1 MSEGVTRTLS
11 RKSIPIRYS
20 TNSVSTYVH
29 YLVTTYSKFIPVFA
43 LAKFSGNCLLQ
54 NAHFKVVNENFAA
67 NLPKED
73 NKIVLNEQIRLVV
86 EQKKV
91 PSILKS
97 PLMTKP
103 PNIVIPAES
112 TKGGKIAIS
121 PLPTVK
127 SHSTNGYQ
135 IKVQIIIMH

>member
-1 MSEGVTRTLS
+1 MQETCGHAN
-11 RKSIPIRYS
+11 IS
-20 TNSVSTYVH
+20 THVH
-29 YLVTTYSKFIPVFA
+29 YMFYVFMAYSNLKAPMYA
-43 LAKFSGNCLLQ
+43 LTKFSGNCLLQ

-91 PSILKS
+91 PSILKR
-97 PLMTKP
+97 PLVTKT

-121 PLPTVK
+121 PLPIVK

-135 IKVQIIIMH
+135 IKVQIVVIM

>member
-1 MSEGVTRTLS
+1 MYTLT
-11 RKSIPIRYS
+11 I
-20 TNSVSTYVH
+20 
-29 YLVTTYSKFIPVFA
+29 
-43 LAKFSGNCLLQ
+43 FSGNCLLQ

-91 PSILKS
+91 PSILKR
-97 PLMTKP
+97 PLVTKP

-121 PLPTVK
+121 PLPVVK
-127 SHSTNGYQ
+127 NHNTNGYQ
-135 IKVQIIIMH
+135 IKVVMTR